1 MTDII
6 VYSSDTCPYCTALKD
21 YLKEKNV
28 AFTEKNITTDMEA
41 RKELMN
47 MGHMGVP
54 ITIID
59 NQEIVGFDQPKLDQ
73 LLKL

>member
-28 AFTEKNITTDMEA
+28 TFTEKNITTDMEA

-54 ITIID
+54 VTIID

>member
-28 AFTEKNITTDMEA
+28 EFTEKNITKDMEA

-54 ITIID
+54 VTIIE
-59 NQEIVGFDQPKLDQ
+59 NQEIVGFDQAKLDQ

>member
-1 MTDII
+1 MSEII
-6 VYSSDTCPYCTALKD
+6 VYSSDTCPYCT
-21 YLKEKNV
+21 YLKEYLNEKNV
-28 AFTEKNITTDMEA
+28 EFIERNITKDMEA

-54 ITIID
+54 VTIVEG
-59 NQEIVGFDQPKLDQ
+59 QEVVGFDQAKLDQ